1 MSETIEPNSGA
12 LSQSSVASFVFSSI
26 QVAISSI
33 IFAISMALQ
42 DALSGIAGS
51 RASSSLMTSRSTTYE
66 AAVTLSGF
74 GILGFLIAF
83 VALGSIMTKGKTGF
97 GLTMC
102 SMLMSF
108 TCIAINFYPLVM
120 MR

>member
-1 MSETIEPNSGA
+1 MSVEPNSGA
-12 LSQSSVASFVFSSI
+12 LSQTSVASFVFSSI
-26 QVAISSI
+26 QMAISAI
-33 IFAISMALQ
+33 IFTISMMLRN
-42 DALSGIAGS
+42 ALSGFSSAGS
-51 RASSSLMTSRSTTYE
+51 SLSSVNSSKTFETATILST
-66 AAVTLSGF
+66 F

-108 TCIAINFYPLVM
+108 TCIALNFYPLVM
-120 MR
+120 R